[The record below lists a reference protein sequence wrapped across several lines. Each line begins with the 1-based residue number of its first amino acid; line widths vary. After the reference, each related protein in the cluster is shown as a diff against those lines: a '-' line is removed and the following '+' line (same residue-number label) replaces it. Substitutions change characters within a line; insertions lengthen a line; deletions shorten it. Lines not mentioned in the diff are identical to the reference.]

1 MESYM
6 AVIAEKA
13 PPLQLSGAGTSML
26 SAIQTADGDEAF
38 IQELE
43 QENGN
48 HILNDEPD
56 DDLNECQ
63 EDTAEAEVDCDE
75 DYFFPSPDEVE
86 QTRTPEV
93 GMVFATLEDAHRFVN
108 VYGQVTG
115 FVVFKGR
122 NYKHKKIT
130 LQCNKSKKAK
140 ENEIRQRKRKRN
152 AIERTGCPMSL
163 TVKLVAGKWEITA
176 VQNEHNH
183 PLSNSPSLTRFFL
196 SHKYMSEEERNFS
209 RILQETKIKPAKI
222 MQIFR
227 KLRGKFKNIPVSKMA
242 VSNLEQFDRLM
253 KTENTDI
260 ECALEHLRRLQKE
273 QPGFYYAIK
282 TDGDN
287 TVRSIFWTDAQARLD
302 YALYG
307 DFISFY
313 TSYTTIE
320 YDMLFALVIGMNGY
334 SKTTVFGWALLE
346 DGRAETFSWL
356 FRTFLDVMDGKKPNT
371 ILTHQDSDITK
382 SIAEVFH
389 TAFHRFDMWHVMRKA
404 TDELRSFMA
413 HRAGME
419 TEVTH
424 LVTNSLAT
432 EEFENGW
439 QAMLEKYDAASNA
452 HLDLMYQ
459 TRLMWVPVYFKHV
472 FSPFTRSTRCSMSK
486 NSIFKDYVQQNDTI
500 ETFISQYDIFQEA
513 AVSIEDG
520 DRFESTLKK
529 PTYSTRHPIER
540 HAAEIYTM
548 GMFLRFQKEL
558 LDASAFNA
566 FEKEKDVM
574 YTVKKALD
582 YEDAEFLRD
591 SFSVEVDLKTNT
603 FNCICSKFE
612 RDGIVCCHVLRL
624 FTQFSINKIPEHYIK
639 PRWTKKFREQ
649 ELQKYCSEKIG
660 SAVSQSTLRYAM
672 IMNRMADSCATV
684 SKDLD
689 RSKIFLE
696 EHERIL
702 QKLTERE

>member
-1 MESYM
+1 M
-6 AVIAEKA
+6 K
-13 PPLQLSGAGTSML
+13 L
-26 SAIQTADGDEAF
+26 
-38 IQELE
+38 QELE

-86 QTRTPEV
+86 QARPPEV

-115 FVVFKGR
+115 FVVYKGR

-183 PLSNSPSLTRFFL
+183 PLSNSPSLTSFFL
-196 SHKYMSEEERNFS
+196 SHKYMSDEERNFS

-260 ECALEHLRRLQKE
+260 ESTLEHVRRLQKE
-273 QPGFYYAIK
+273 QPGFYYAIR

-307 DFISFY
+307 DFISFD
-313 TSYTTIE
+313 TSYSTIE
-320 YDMLFALVIGMNGY
+320 YDMLFALLIGMNGHG
-334 SKTTVFGWALLE
+334 KTTVFGWAVLE

-389 TAFHRFDMWHVMRKA
+389 TSFHRFDMWHVMRKA
-404 TDELRSFMA
+404 TDELGSFMD
-413 HRAGME
+413 HRVGME

-432 EEFENGW
+432 DEFENGW
-439 QAMLEKYDAASNA
+439 QAMLQKYDAASNA
-452 HLDLMYQ
+452 HLNLMYQ

-472 FSPFTRSTRCSMSK
+472 FCPFIRSSEGSDNT
-486 NSIFKDYVQQNDTI
+486 NSIFKDDVPLQDTI
-500 ETFISQYDIFQEA
+500 ENLIHQYDIFQKEVA
-513 AVSIEDG
+513 CMEHGYRSQ
-520 DRFESTLKK
+520 STPKI
-529 PTYSTRHPIER
+529 PMYCTRQPIER
-540 HAAEIYTM
+540 QAAELYTV
-548 GMFLRFQKEL
+548 GLFLKFQKEL
-558 LDASAFNA
+558 LDASAFNV
-566 FEKEKDVM
+566 FETDKGRI
-574 YTVKKALD
+574 YTVKKTLD
-582 YEDAEFLRD
+582 YEEAEFLSD
-591 SFSVEVDLKTNT
+591 SFPIEVDMKTNM
-603 FNCICSKFE
+603 FNCVCSKFE
-612 RDGIVCCHVLRL
+612 RDGILCCHVLRL
-624 FTQFSINKIPEHYIK
+624 FTQFGINEIPQHYIK
-639 PRWTKKFREQ
+639 QRWTKKYREEGLLIAQ
-649 ELQKYCSEKIG
+649 RKQDWV
-660 SAVSQSTLRYAM
+660 VS
-672 IMNRMADSCATV
+672 
-684 SKDLD
+684 
-689 RSKIFLE
+689 
-696 EHERIL
+696 
-702 QKLTERE
+702 